1 MVISIS
7 QQAMLVLLCFISGM
21 ATGAFFDLYRLLRG
35 IQEPNRGITFLQDI
49 LFWIFTS
56 LMVFIFLSANNY
68 AYIGLYS
75 YLCMV
80 LGLVFYFFFLSRF
93 YIAVFHYIINISGIF
108 LRTLKNILCFPFG
121 IIIEYLRNLK
131 EIKKKPWRK
140 LKINLEYN
148 YGLSWIS
155 LKG

>member
-21 ATGAFFDLYRLLRG
+21 ATGVLFDLYRLFRG
-35 IQEPNRGITFLQDI
+35 IQEPNRLITLIQDI

-56 LMVFIFLSANNY
+56 LLVFIFLSINDY

-75 YLCMV
+75 YLCMA
-80 LGLVFYFFFLSRF
+80 LGLVFYFLFLSKF
-93 YIAVFHYIINISGIF
+93 NIAVFYCIINISGIF

-131 EIKKKPWRK
+131 EIKKKP
-140 LKINLEYN
+140 
-148 YGLSWIS
+148 
-155 LKG
+155 